1 MNELY
6 SEHENSLR
14 RFLVN
19 EILKKVEVNRDLTK
33 RTRLA
38 TDPSAIADAQLARHF
53 SKMTP
58 ALPANQLK

>member
-19 EILKKVEVNRDLTK
+19 ELLERSEKVEVKRDLTTQ
-33 RTRLA
+33 RTQSA
-38 TDPSAIADAQLARHF
+38 TDSSAIADTQLARHF
-53 SKMTP
+53 SNKH
-58 ALPANQLK
+58 AK